1 MFKVQKERLV
11 KNWPAKVSVAV
22 DDGKVET
29 HDITLDLLLLDV
41 EQSDK
46 VLRYFKENVK
56 QVVKGWS
63 GIGDADGEVMTFSDE
78 NLDILL
84 GNPVFIKAV
93 VDAYLQA
100 NSGQAAE
107 KNS

>member
-11 KNWPAKVSVAV
+11 KNWPATVSVAV

-41 EQSDK
+41 DQSDK
-46 VLRYFKENVK
+46 VLRYFKDDIK
-56 QVVKGWS
+56 KVVKGWS
-63 GIGDADGEVMTFSDE
+63 AIGDANGEVMEFNAK
-78 NLDILL
+78 NLNILI
-84 GNPVFIKAV
+84 GNPAFVKAV

>member
-63 GIGDADGEVMTFSDE
+63 GIGDANGEVMEFNAK
-78 NLDILL
+78 NLNILI
-84 GNPVFIKAV
+84 GNPAFVKAV

>member
-22 DDGKVET
+22 DNGKVET

-46 VLRYFKENVK
+46 VLRYFKDDIK
-56 QVVKGWS
+56 KVVKGWS
-63 GIGDADGEVMTFSDE
+63 GIGDANGEVMEFNAK
-78 NLDILL
+78 NLNILI
-84 GNPVFIKAV
+84 GNPAFVKAV